1 MGNFERAIIQVSVE
15 DVIRILEDAPVRGHF
30 IPYVT
35 IAEVLNRVAIAHLSI
50 EKAVKFLIREAKGDI
65 VKGDIVKDHHLG
77 KRFRE
82 LKEHDSASA
91 EFLEDVFVA
100 ARSHYG
106 IYHESKGMK
115 QFRRLETY
123 LKTTGSDDAFN
134 NDKGIR
140 YWELYPTLENALL
153 RQVHLSIH
161 MELLYGLHEI
171 LIEPDRDKET
181 VEARVERA
189 VETAMFPNGGMV
201 YCLAM
206 AGESTAKMYRE
217 WLNQFCTLREA
228 LADAVKGD
236 FNLGNEL
243 AATTARSAYE
253 TLSDA
258 KDQAV
263 SHFARTLDIL
273 PPQPRDVIPD
283 VEWLDGNRRQRGRVS
298 TPSGVDLGFIE
309 QGPHGLWYIT
319 PIQAGPIGMSAK
331 AKKQKDAICYL
342 GQLLT
347 RPTRVTC
354 EDVVSFLRIVGK
366 DRDVFKET
374 RENCHIPDE
383 DNFNGGAKAYR
394 VNFWDENHGIEV
406 GREVVIESK
415 RGDSQGLTLTDKLSG
430 EVREVIGH
438 QIIVAGRAVSRID
451 LP

>member
-35 IAEVLNRVAIAHLSI
+35 IAEVLNRAAIAHLSI

-65 VKGDIVKDHHLG
+65 AKDHHLG
-77 KRFRE
+77 KRLRE
-82 LKEHDSASA
+82 LKEHNSASA

-106 IYHESKGMK
+106 IDHESKGMK
-115 QFRRLETY
+115 HFRRLETY
-123 LKTTGSDDAFN
+123 LKTTGSDDAFI
-134 NDKGIR
+134 NDNGIR

-171 LIEPDRDKET
+171 LIEPDRHKET

-189 VETAMFPNGGMV
+189 VETAMFPNGGMA

-206 AGESTAKMYRE
+206 AGESTAKTHRE
-217 WLNQFCTLREA
+217 WLSQFCTLREA
-228 LADAVKGD
+228 LADAVKRD

-243 AATTARSAYE
+243 AARTARSAYE
-253 TLSDA
+253 TISDA
-258 KDQAV
+258 KDPAV

-298 TPSGVDLGFIE
+298 TPVGDTLGYIE
-309 QGPHGLWYIT
+309 LGPHGLWYIT
-319 PIQAGPIGMSAK
+319 PIKSGPVGFSAK
-331 AKKQKDAICYL
+331 ARSQTDARCYL

-347 RPTRVTC
+347 RIARVAVDGRTSTLR
-354 EDVVSFLRIVGK
+354 VVGEERH
-366 DRDVFKET
+366 VFKPAAVQPRKLE
-374 RENCHIPDE
+374 ENHDE
-383 DNFNGGAKAYR
+383 IKLYTATL
-394 VNFWDENHGIEV
+394 WDENHAIEK
-406 GREVVIESK
+406 GRAIRIEAQRIES
-415 RGDSQGLTLTDKLSG
+415 GDLAISDALSG
-430 EVREVIGH
+430 HVQEVQGH
-438 QIIVAGRAVSRID
+438 QVFVMGHSVTRIG

>member
-1 MGNFERAIIQVSVE
+1 MGNFERAIIQASVE

-30 IPYVT
+30 IPYPT

-50 EKAVKFLIREAKGDI
+50 EKAVKFLIREA
-65 VKGDIVKDHHLG
+65 KGDIVKDHHLG

-106 IYHESKGMK
+106 IDHESKGMK
-115 QFRRLETY
+115 HFRRLETY
-123 LKTTGSDDAFN
+123 LKTTASDDAFN

-189 VETAMFPNGGMV
+189 VETAMFPNGGMS
-201 YCLAM
+201 YSLAM

-258 KDQAV
+258 KDPAV

-309 QGPHGLWYIT
+309 QGPHGLWYNRSHPSRANWNVSKGKKT
-319 PIQAGPIGMSAK
+319 EGCHLLSRSTADQANQSNVRRCGLISQNCREGSRRLQGNP
-331 AKKQKDAICYL
+331 KKLPYSGRRQLPWRSKSL
-342 GQLLT
+342 QGQLL
-347 RPTRVTC
+347 
-354 EDVVSFLRIVGK
+354 G
-366 DRDVFKET
+366 
-374 RENCHIPDE
+374 
-383 DNFNGGAKAYR
+383 
-394 VNFWDENHGIEV
+394 
-406 GREVVIESK
+406 
-415 RGDSQGLTLTDKLSG
+415 
-430 EVREVIGH
+430 
-438 QIIVAGRAVSRID
+438 
-451 LP
+451 